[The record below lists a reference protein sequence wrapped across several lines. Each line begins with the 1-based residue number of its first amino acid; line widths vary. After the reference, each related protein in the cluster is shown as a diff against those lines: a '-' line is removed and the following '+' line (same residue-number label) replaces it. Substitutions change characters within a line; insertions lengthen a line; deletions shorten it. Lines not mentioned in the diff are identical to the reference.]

1 VSHSLAE
8 LAEAATALV
17 PNESRAVLGIAGA
30 PGAGKTTLAAAL
42 VAAIAERQGTAYV
55 AHLPMDGFHLADAQ
69 LDRLGLRDRKGAPE
83 TFDADG
89 YAALL
94 QRVRVETGR
103 PVYAPGFERTLE
115 QPLAGAIVVPAG
127 TRLVI
132 TEGNYLLLPREEW
145 RRCRAGLDATWW
157 LEVDDEERRRRLV
170 VRHIAFGKDPEA
182 AERWV
187 LEVDEANAAL
197 LRASGGP
204 ETADLVIRGAWD

>member
-1 VSHSLAE
+1 MSHSLAE

-17 PNESRAVLGIAGA
+17 PTEGRAVLGIAGA
-30 PGAGKTTLAAAL
+30 PGAGKTTLATAL
-42 VAAIAERQGTAYV
+42 VAAIAERHGTAYV

-69 LDRLGLRDRKGAPE
+69 LDRLGLRERKGAPE

-94 QRVRVETGR
+94 HRVRVETGR

-127 TRLVI
+127 ARLVI
-132 TEGNYLLLPREEW
+132 TEGNYLLLARDEW

>member
-1 VSHSLAE
+1 MSHSLAE

-17 PNESRAVLGIAGA
+17 PTEGRAVLGIAGA
-30 PGAGKTTLAAAL
+30 PGAGKTTLATAL
-42 VAAIAERQGTAYV
+42 VAAIAERHGTAYV

-69 LDRLGLRDRKGAPE
+69 LDRLGLRERKGAPE

-115 QPLAGAIVVPAG
+115 QPLAGAVVVPVGA
-127 TRLVI
+127 RLVI
-132 TEGNYLLLPREEW
+132 TEGNYLLLARDEW
-145 RRCRAGLDATWW
+145 RQCRAGLDATWW

-187 LEVDEANAAL
+187 EKVDEANAAL
-197 LRASGGP
+197 LRASGAP
-204 ETADLVIRGAWD
+204 EAADLVIGWA